1 MGNKDKIALNMQKKK
16 TTTTKPNQ
24 NMINQQNVI
33 TCIMYKQLI

>member
-1 MGNKDKIALNMQKKK
+1 MGNKDKIALNMQKK
-16 TTTTKPNQ
+16 TTKPNQ

>member
-1 MGNKDKIALNMQKKK
+1 MGNKDKIALNMQKK
-16 TTTTKPNQ
+16 TTTKPNQ

>member
-1 MGNKDKIALNMQKKK
+1 MGNKDKIALNMQKNP
-16 TTTTKPNQ
+16 TTTKPNQ

>member
-1 MGNKDKIALNMQKKK
+1 MGNKDKIALNMQKT